1 MKAALFGA
9 TSQLGREFPEIFSD
23 KKHRLHAFKHNDAD
37 ICDVKKIESALK
49 DLKPDVVI
57 NAAAYNN
64 VDGAEDEPE
73 RAFNVNGL
81 GPYNLALLSK
91 KIGATLI
98 HFSTDFVFDGSK
110 GAPYTE
116 DDEPN
121 PLSIYGKSKLAGDM
135 AVKLIQPSSYVIR
148 TACLFGGHG
157 GNFLTRILENA
168 EKTGGVEVPNDVVG
182 SPTYAK
188 HLARAALQLI
198 EKAPPFGTYNIVNGG
213 YCSRYEWAFEFLK
226 LVRPETE
233 VKPVSVKSGRHK
245 AVRPLFSALS
255 TSKIEALG
263 IVMPP
268 WKAAVEEFV
277 KDKFIEFCII
287 L

>member
-1 MKAALFGA
+1 MRAALFGA
-9 TSQLGREFPEIFSD
+9 TGQLGSEFPEIFSD
-23 KKHRLHAFKHNDAD
+23 KKHRLYAFKHNDAD
-37 ICDVKKIESALK
+37 ICDLKKIESALK
-49 DLKPDVVI
+49 DLKPDVII

-121 PLSIYGKSKLAGDM
+121 PLSIYGKSKLAGDT
-135 AVKLIQPSSYVIR
+135 AVKLILPSSYVIR
-148 TACLFGGHG
+148 TACLFGGQG
-157 GNFLTRILENA
+157 RNFLTRILENA
-168 EKTGGVEVPNDVVG
+168 KKNGSVEVPNDVVG

-188 HLARAALQLI
+188 HLASATLQLTQ
-198 EKAPPFGTYNIVNGG
+198 KAPPFGTYNIVNDG
-213 YCSRYEWAFEFLK
+213 YCSRYEWAVEFLK
-226 LVRPETE
+226 LVRPKAE
-233 VKPVSVKSGRHK
+233 VKPVSVKSVLHK
-245 AVRPLFSALS
+245 AARPLFSALS
-255 TSKIEALG
+255 TSKIKALNINMPTWKEA
-263 IVMPP
+263 VR
-268 WKAAVEEFV
+268 EFV
-277 KDKFIEFCII
+277 ES
-287 L
+287 LRGVR